1 MKVKEITELILMPMS
16 WAVSKSR
23 EAARMAMPI
32 LVWLMS
38 WVRAMTSTTTR
49 MGVMT
54 VTHLVET
61 PAMLT
66 WLESPGIEGY
76 ICGRPPVI

>member
-1 MKVKEITELILMPMS
+1 
-16 WAVSKSR
+16 
-23 EAARMAMPI
+23 MAMPI

-38 WVRAMTSTTTR
+38 WVRAITNTTTR
-49 MGVMT
+49 IGVIT

-66 WLESPGIEGY
+66 CPDRPGIAGY
-76 ICGRPPVI
+76 IWGSPPVI